1 MLELLLSLIGG
12 ISAVM
17 LSSAGNNF
25 PPPRDKNEE
34 HELFLKMSE
43 NGDEKAR
50 EKLIEHNLRLV
61 AHIVRKYYASS

>member
-25 PPPRDKNEE
+25 PPPLDKNEE
-34 HELFLKMSE
+34 YELFLKE
-43 NGDEKAR
+43 WEKAHQ
-50 EKLIEHNLRLV
+50 EV
-61 AHIVRKYYASS
+61 STQ